1 MKLAIVGSRK
11 CPEIDNAS
19 HLPFMPDV
27 IISGGAI
34 GIDTLARKFAEQNN
48 IPIIEFLPEYPKYG
62 RKAPLMRNI
71 QIVENCDFVIALW
84 DGKSLGTKF
93 TLDYAKKL
101 GKPITI
107 IFLQDYN
114 SPTWIL

>member
-11 CPEIDNAS
+11 CPEIDIAS

-34 GIDTLARKFAEQNN
+34 GIDTLARQFAEQNK
-48 IPIIEFLPEYPKYG
+48 IPIIEFLPEYSNYG

-71 QIVENCDFVIALW
+71 QIVENCDSVLAFW
-84 DGKSLGTKF
+84 DGKSPGTKF
-93 TLDYAKKL
+93 TIEYAKKL
-101 GKPITI
+101 GKPVRLIRI
-107 IFLQDYN
+107 ED
-114 SPTWIL
+114 S

>member
-11 CPEIDNAS
+11 CPEIDIAS

-34 GIDTLARKFAEQNN
+34 GIDTLARQFAEQKK
-48 IPIIEFLPEYPKYG
+48 IPIIEFLPEYSKYG

-71 QIVENCDFVIALW
+71 QIVENCDYIMAFW
-84 DGKSLGTKF
+84 DGTSPGTKF
-93 TLDYAKKL
+93 TIDYAKKL
-101 GKPITI
+101 GKPLKIVRFT
-107 IFLQDYN
+107 
-114 SPTWIL
+114 